1 MSWNYF
7 FKVVLWNDCAG
18 EYGAEVIEYRAI
30 QAKSFSEAVGVL
42 EDFYGEDLI
51 SFEASCAEYKPILLT
66 EENFKELWRG
76 HISTR
81 FWKE

>member
-7 FKVVLWNDCAG
+7 FKVVWWNDCAD

-42 EDFYGEDLI
+42 ENYYGKDLI
-51 SFEASCAEYKPILLT
+51 FFEAGCAEYEPILLT
-66 EENFKELWRG
+66 EENFKELWG
-76 HISTR
+76 KHISAGT
-81 FWKE
+81 